1 MKKLSV
7 VIITVF
13 LTAAFAGGVYA
24 RDLRSR
30 AEQSFSERFAL
41 AKTLTVEGTVLSH
54 DVKCKCIVIQGAKG
68 NITVQDDYAEFNQ
81 NYDRAK
87 GLKVGAKAQVTYKT
101 VDSINYATK
110 IEQ

>member
-13 LTAAFAGGVYA
+13 LMATFAGGVYA

-30 AEQSFSERFAL
+30 AEQDFVQKFAI
-41 AKTLTVEGTVLSH
+41 AKTMMVEGTVLSH
-54 DVKCKCIVIQGAKG
+54 DVKCKCIVIQGAEG
-68 NITVQDDYAEFNQ
+68 NVTVQDDYAEFNQ

-87 GLKVGAKAQVTYKT
+87 GLKIGAKAQVTYKT